1 MRLLTLIPIFGLVAC
16 GVQEKNVVAE
26 MKQAMAIGS
35 MKELNQLDMEKDKD
49 LLVRLYQVPVLGE
62 TCFIETHGICRY
74 KYLISVSTFD
84 EYPEINVFELS
95 ARGEVTNISWLPENT
110 LDYVEMELAFNTY
123 TQDALKNNTAL
134 ENKIYKVLL
143 KIDPKKVVETRR

>member
-1 MRLLTLIPIFGLVAC
+1 
-16 GVQEKNVVAE
+16 